1 MSNNLLDFSRENGL
15 VLCQNSNEARNN
27 EELLYISE
35 ASKLKAHAVLFRRFF
50 RKGDDQA
57 PYHSEPAVCI
67 FKEEDFEFN
76 SEEHIQ
82 LHAKLWSAG
91 RNEIYII
98 LGKTRAD
105 VLINARKPAEG
116 GVNNKLSIA
125 ELKLAEVLK
134 GHNDERFSAYLFGS
148 GTFWEQT
155 EFQNKL
161 DEGSSPY
168 IHLLTY
174 LLAVR
179 KNFLSNKNAI
189 DLSPETVDKLL
200 IVSILVKFLEE
211 IKDDDGKHTLK
222 SIYKRFKVSSFAEA
236 VEKGFTLDIFN
247 ELASEFNGKIFD
259 NFTDAEKRKIKNTNL
274 SLLSQFLTAKIS
286 LTTSQ
291 FFLWEQYNF
300 NHLPAEVISAI
311 YENFIQAEAARKNG
325 KTEKGVVYTPIH
337 LVNFLVDEVM
347 PLDKPMLFK
356 KQSFRVLDPTCGS
369 GVFLVAA
376 YKRLLQWW
384 AINNSTPDN
393 IQYPS
398 AKVAKKI
405 LEENIYGVDVKE
417 TAVLISILGLTT
429 ALLDKLSPKEIWN
442 QLRFSDL
449 RAQNLQCSNF
459 FKWAANNRFNGKFDL
474 VIGNPP
480 FNPETGVKKSAVL
493 NPSLLQRLDIVSKN
507 IPRSNFALHF
517 FEASLRLGMKVCMII
532 PSSIMLYDKTGH
544 SYRKRLFENYFL
556 TDIFDFTHLR
566 RDLFHKSAD
575 TPVVAIVVENK
586 QSPKQKIN
594 HTVVKRMTSSEN
606 KLRFEI
612 DYYDCHSVPFEWA
625 IDASKQFIW
634 KTNLLGGGR
643 LYHLIYRLGSL
654 PTLKQFLDKKE
665 KESPEQWIYSSGY
678 KIGGNT
684 EKRMAS
690 FVKEGNKISKVLEN
704 GSFEISIEGE
714 RTNRFE
720 FFPNPRIYSPPFIV
734 FDQVFGKKNI
744 PLALIETY
752 TKRRYLYFNRDFVGI
767 RAPKK
772 EVHDLIRIHDFIKVK
787 FRDLC
792 RFYVLVQSG
801 SCMVLTETEINKRDI
816 DSLPFPENE
825 EYLKLSSS
833 EKIIQ
838 DDILSYYIHLG
849 KAISKNSA
857 GSNLNNKAT
866 TKQLE
871 EYGHALCDN
880 LNLIYE
886 KNNKSWQIAGF
897 LQTPSF
903 TIYQIGFGSNG
914 AISKEFDSD
923 KLSLVSLLKES
934 TSNRGAIF
942 NRVIRIYKHV
952 NGYDCIYLI
961 KPNALRYWLK
971 SIALRDCDDTLVDLK
986 NGGF

>member
-1 MSNNLLDFSRENGL
+1 MSNKILDFSKENGL
-15 VLCQNSNEARNN
+15 VLCQNPVEARNN
-27 EELLYISE
+27 EEKLYISE
-35 ASKLKAHAVLFRRFF
+35 VSKLKAYAVLFRRFF
-50 RKGDDQA
+50 RNLDDQA

-67 FKEEDFEFN
+67 FKEEDIEFN

-98 LGKTRAD
+98 TGRTRVD
-105 VLINARKPAEG
+105 IINARKPAKGENG
-116 GVNNKLSIA
+116 RLSLS
-125 ELKLAEVLK
+125 ELKLAEVIK
-134 GHNDERFSAYLFGS
+134 GHTDERFSAYLFGS

-155 EFQNKL
+155 EFQDKF
-161 DEGSSPY
+161 DENSSPY

-179 KNFLSNKNAI
+179 KNFLSNKAAI
-189 DLSPETVDKLL
+189 DLLPETVDKLL

-211 IKDDDGKHTLK
+211 IKDDDGKHALK
-222 SIYKRFKVSSFAEA
+222 SIYRRLKVASFAEA
-236 VEKGFTLDIFN
+236 VEKRLTLDIFN

-259 NFTDAEKRKIKNTNL
+259 NFTDTEKKKIKNTDL
-274 SLLSQFLTAKIS
+274 LLLSHFLTAKIN
-286 LTTSQ
+286 LKTSQ
-291 FFLWEQYNF
+291 IFLWEQYNF

-325 KTEKGVVYTPIH
+325 QAEKGVVYTPIH

-347 PLDKPMLFK
+347 PLDKPSLFK
-356 KQSFRVLDPTCGS
+356 NERFRVLDPTCGS

-384 AINNSTPDN
+384 AINNSTADN
-393 IQYPS
+393 VQYPS

-459 FKWAANNRFNGKFDL
+459 FKWAANSNFNDKFDI

-480 FNPETGVKKSAVL
+480 FNPETGVKKSNILV
-493 NPSLLQRLDIVSKN
+493 PSLLQKLNIVSKN

-517 FEASLRLGMKVCMII
+517 FEASLSLGKKVCMII
-532 PSSIMLYDKTGH
+532 PSSIMLYDKTAH
-544 SYRKRLFENYFL
+544 DYRKTLFETYNL
-556 TDIFDFTHLR
+556 SDIFDFTHLR

-575 TPVVAIVVENK
+575 TPVVAIIVENK
-586 QSPKQKIN
+586 ESLRQKIN
-594 HTVVKRMTSSEN
+594 HTVVKRMISSEN
-606 KLRFEI
+606 KIRFEI
-612 DYYDCHSVPFEWA
+612 DYYDRHWVPFEWA
-625 IDASKQFIW
+625 TDASKQFVW

-654 PTLKQFLDKKE
+654 PTLRQFLDKKE
-665 KESPEQWIYSSGY
+665 KEFPEQWIYSSGY
-678 KIGGNT
+678 KVGGNT
-684 EKRMAS
+684 EKRLAP
-690 FVKEGNKISKVLEN
+690 FINEGNKIAKVYED
-704 GSFEISIEGE
+704 GTFEISKEGE
-714 RTNRFE
+714 RTNQFE
-720 FFPNPRIYSPPFIV
+720 FFPNPVIYTPPVIV

-744 PLALIETY
+744 PVALVEAY
-752 TKRRYLYFNRDFVGI
+752 HKRRYLYFNRDFVGI
-767 RAPKK
+767 HAPKK
-772 EVHDLIRIHDFIKVK
+772 EVRDLIRIHDFIKIK

-816 DSLPFPENE
+816 DSIPFPDNE
-825 EYLKLSSS
+825 EYLKLSTP

-838 DDILSYYIHLG
+838 DDVLNYYMHSG

-857 GSNLNNKAT
+857 GSVLHKKASA
-866 TKQLE
+866 KHLDDF
-871 EYGHALCDN
+871 GNALCNN
-880 LNLIYE
+880 LNLIYA
-886 KNNKSWQIAGF
+886 KSNKSWQIAGYH
-897 LQTPSF
+897 QTASF
-903 TIYQIGFGSNG
+903 TIYQIGFGSFGSINK
-914 AISKEFDSD
+914 AFDSD
-923 KLSLVSLLKES
+923 ELSLADLLKES

-961 KPNALRYWLK
+961 KPSALRYWIK
-971 SIALRDCDDTLVDLK
+971 SIALRDCDDTIVDLK